1 MKAEHADATPIIS
14 PTTALLCALFFTLL
28 YLAPF
33 YLSPALRTSS
43 LNSRDAPSIIRA
55 RTRAVGLTCVA
66 CTFIAVALL
75 VIYGHATPRDVLRL
89 LGIWPVVAL
98 DIFKTIALLAVL
110 FVGPLYESLLVDGDW
125 RSWSPSSLKE
135 AVWDRWTGYRNLI
148 IAPVSEELVFR
159 SLVIAIYL
167 LAKVGATRIVFTT
180 PLVFGLAHVHH
191 LVEFVRSHTPAGRTF
206 PPINVLLI
214 GILQS
219 LVMFTYTSL
228 FGFFAAFLYLRTGS
242 LFAAIAAHVFCNWQ
256 GVPRVSGRVGQ
267 FATYDVSDVTP
278 DVTQS
283 KRDDGAQ
290 SVTPS
295 KDDPATQDE
304 ADSPPPAAGKPP
316 GPQNLG
322 VAWSVVYYA
331 LLFVGSYGFYKLLW
345 PLTESSNALAVF

>member
-1 MKAEHADATPIIS
+1 MSPAAQADAAPLLS
-14 PTTALLCALFFTLL
+14 PSTALFSALLFTLL

-43 LNSRDAPSIIRA
+43 LQSRDAPSIIRA
-55 RTRAVGLTCVA
+55 RSR
-66 CTFIAVALL
+66 AVALACMACTMIAVVVL
-75 VIYGHATPRDVLRL
+75 TTHGHASPFDVLHL

-98 DIFKTIALLAVL
+98 DVVKTIVLLAVL
-110 FVGPLYESLLVDGDW
+110 FIGPLYESLLVDGDW
-125 RSWSPSSLKE
+125 CSWSPSSLKE

-159 SLVIAIYL
+159 SLVIAMYL
-167 LAKVGATRIVFTT
+167 LAKVDAPRIVFET

-219 LVMFTYTSL
+219 LFMFTYTSL
-228 FGFFAAFLYLRTGS
+228 FGFFAAFLFLRTGS
-242 LFAAIAAHVFCNWQ
+242 LFTAIAAHVFCNWQ

-267 FATYDVSDVTP
+267 FAAYNTSHVTH

-283 KRDDGAQ
+283 NDA
-290 SVTPS
+290 PS
-295 KDDPATQDE
+295 IAGN
-304 ADSPPPAAGKPP
+304 PPE
-316 GPQNLG
+316 PQNLG
-322 VAWSVVYYA
+322 IAWSVVYYA
-331 LLFVGSYGFYKLLW
+331 LLLVGSYGFYKLLW
-345 PLTESSNALAVF
+345 PLTESSNALIVF